1 MEKIAVERIA
11 KAVELFYRSL
21 VQSLT
26 GLIWKF
32 MTTWYISFVYLLDIH

>member
-26 GLIWKF
+26 GIQKENH
-32 MTTWYISFVYLLDIH
+32 D

>member
-26 GLIWKF
+26 GLH
-32 MTTWYISFVYLLDIH
+32 MENHD